1 MLNFLT
7 ILVFCRQFIKKIF
20 GNKDY
25 HSIYR
30 SFYCMFITIFSIYQT
45 YYNWGNLIE
54 NPLLDSNTY
63 SLIINNFMFVYMI
76 YDIWYFFYS
85 KKIRYDL
92 LFHHVICLVAF
103 YYYKKYF
110 FMTFGSIA
118 EIISSLN
125 WLSLINNKFTN
136 FTRLFRMFSII
147 LVRLPMWLTS
157 ITLFKNTNYS
167 YLSLFCM
174 IIFILLDIYWLKVI
188 YKNMNDNRSINYI
201 KKNKNSSEI
210 DKNNNSIIIDD
221 ITCSTL
227 SETTTNS
234 KSIFNISSNN
244 IKSNSFYIKKKY

>member
-7 ILVFCRQFIKKIF
+7 ILVFCRQFIKKFF

-45 YYNWGNLIE
+45 YFNWGNLIE
-54 NPLLDSNTY
+54 NPLLESNTY

-76 YDIWYFFYS
+76 YDIWYFFNS

-92 LFHHVICLVAF
+92 LFHHIICLIAF
-103 YYYKKYF
+103 YYYKNYF

-157 ITLFKNTNYS
+157 ITLFKNTIYS

-188 YKNMNDNRSINYI
+188 YKNMNDDRAINYI

-210 DKNNNSIIIDD
+210 NKDNNSSTIDE
-221 ITCSTL
+221 ITCSTI
-227 SETTTNS
+227 SNTETNS
-234 KSIFNISSNN
+234 LSIFNLSNKN
-244 IKSNSFYIKKKY
+244 TKSNSFYIKKKY